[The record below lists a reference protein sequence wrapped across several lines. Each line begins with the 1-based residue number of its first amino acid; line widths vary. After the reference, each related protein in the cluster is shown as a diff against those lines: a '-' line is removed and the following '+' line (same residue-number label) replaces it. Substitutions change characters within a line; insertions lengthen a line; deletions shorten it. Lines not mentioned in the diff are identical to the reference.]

1 MIHCNACDQD
11 KDDSCFHSVETKIG
25 NNILNSYLFDAACKD
40 CISEDQVALVQGNF
54 KKPDVRVAAG
64 YNTKIRKELNKE
76 GWTFEWNAVQ
86 KLFIE
91 DYEDTKALSIA
102 YKQKRD
108 EFKAKI
114 RFYIN
119 MEFLK
124 PKTFITSNSQGMKL
138 SNTFKKESFYN
149 IEELN
154 TLAALIKGKKFK
166 KRDARIYSKLEEY
179 NLDQNNN
186 NNKNLFKSP
195 CGSEYILQPKDKTA
209 DRTCSVCLEV
219 KPSEVFKF
227 GGGHDAY
234 QCIDCHRTMS
244 QQRYENKPEEY
255 KIEFRK
261 LGKQWRK
268 NNPDKVREHQRGRGR
283 RFKFSESR
291 KLPLNKTST
300 WLHNEYLVQFFYND
314 SSGVKMINAGEA
326 GARVEGGRGGGYLT
340 EMIFDEELGNQ
351 REHPVYDESGN
362 TIFQAHWQI
371 DHSIPLSLINKA
383 CEEFNFDN
391 SKVYANHY
399 LNLRPMWQQE
409 NLDKLDKIASY
420 LLEDESQL
428 NNLVKEIFI
437 DVANDSELF
446 KIINYFKKSSCDKEA
461 QLSLF

>member
-25 NNILNSYLFDAACKD
+25 NNILNSYLFDVACKD
-40 CISEDQVALVQGNF
+40 CISEDEIVLVNSVKRPDLRINTAL
-54 KKPDVRVAAG
+54 AARMRQ
-64 YNTKIRKELNKE
+64 KISDE
-76 GWTFEWNAVQ
+76 GDWTTEWNTVQ
-86 KLFIE
+86 KLFSE
-91 DYEDTKALSIA
+91 DYENTKTLSDA
-102 YKQKRD
+102 YKENPK

-119 MEFLK
+119 MGFLK
-124 PKTFITSNSQGMKL
+124 VETFIVSNSNSRKL
-138 SNTFKKESFYN
+138 SNSFTKESFYN
-149 IEELN
+149 TEELN

-179 NLDQNNN
+179 NIDQNN

-195 CGSEYILQPKDKTA
+195 WGTEYILQPKDKTA
-209 DRTCSVCLEV
+209 DRTCSTCLEV
-219 KPSEVFKF
+219 KPSEVFTF
-227 GGGHDAY
+227 GGQTTY

-283 RFKFSESR
+283 RFKFSESK

-300 WLHNEYLVQFFYND
+300 WFNNEYLVQFFYNNP
-314 SSGVKMINAGEA
+314 SGVKMINAGEA
-326 GARVEGGRGGGYLT
+326 GARVEGGKGGGYLT

-371 DHSIPLSLINKA
+371 DHSIPLSLINKV

-409 NLDKLDKIASY
+409 NLDKLDRIASY

-437 DVANDSELF
+437 DVANDSKLF